1 MTLTYHDYLAIE
13 KLLDLQVPRSDP
25 PEHDETLFIVIHQTY
40 ELWFKQFLHELDRA
54 EERLEADDLWGC
66 IATLKRM
73 RMVMKTLVQQV
84 DILETMTP
92 LSFVSFRERLDT
104 ASGLQSVQFRI
115 IEFRLGFKRAR
126 ILESIGDEVPLRDQL
141 AAAFEA
147 PALQDV
153 FHRFLSRSG
162 CDIPAEVLERDVRE
176 AVTGNEA
183 VQDELLRMYRDKPDF
198 SVMLE
203 LLTDLDEGLQEWRYR
218 HVKLAERTIGAKIGT
233 GGSDG
238 VQFLKKTLF
247 QSLFPDLWAIRSR
260 M

>member
-1 MTLTYHDYLAIE
+1 MALTYHSYLELE
-13 KLLDLQVPRSDP
+13 KLLALQVPRSEP

-40 ELWFKQFLHELDRA
+40 ELWFKEFLHELDRA
-54 EERLEADDLWGC
+54 EDRLDADDLWGC

-92 LSFVSFRERLDT
+92 LSFLSFRDRLDT

-115 IEFRLGFKRAR
+115 LEFRLGFKRAR
-126 ILESIGDEVPLRDQL
+126 ILESISDEVPLRDEL

-147 PALQDV
+147 RALQDAL
-153 FHRFLSRSG
+153 HGFLSRSG

-176 AVTGNEA
+176 AITGNDA
-183 VQDELLRMYRDKPDF
+183 VQEELLRMYRDKPDF

-218 HVKLAERTIGAKIGT
+218 HVKLAERTIGTKIGT

-238 VQFLKKTLF
+238 IDFLKKTLF
-247 QSLFPDLWAIRSR
+247 QPLFPDLWAIRSR

>member
-54 EERLEADDLWGC
+54 EERLDADDLWGC

-141 AAAFEA
+141 VAAFEA

>member
-1 MTLTYHDYLAIE
+1 M
-13 KLLDLQVPRSDP
+13 
-25 PEHDETLFIVIHQTY
+25 
-40 ELWFKQFLHELDRA
+40 
-54 EERLEADDLWGC
+54 
-66 IATLKRM
+66 
-73 RMVMKTLVQQV
+73 
-84 DILETMTP
+84 
-92 LSFVSFRERLDT
+92 
-104 ASGLQSVQFRI
+104 
-115 IEFRLGFKRAR
+115 
-126 ILESIGDEVPLRDQL
+126 
-141 AAAFEA
+141 
-147 PALQDV
+147 
-153 FHRFLSRSG
+153 
-162 CDIPAEVLERDVRE
+162 RE